1 MTIIRSE
8 TATSDLIA
16 VMALIAVFVTATAIL
31 GVAILS
37 SPSGDA
43 APAMLA
49 RSVVGEDGKLS
60 IHHDGGDPL
69 EWEHF
74 AIIVDGVDRTVDF
87 SLVDTSGNEHDTWT
101 SWETGQALVLS
112 GVPEDAHIQIV
123 AGGVD
128 RTGSEWLLHEVGSG
142 SAVGPTV
149 TTTTMPTAT
158 STTIP
163 TTEPTQV
170 PLVAG
175 FTADPTS
182 GPAPLRVQFTDASAG
197 GATSWS
203 WNFGDG
209 GTSTEQNPAHTYTDE
224 GVYTVT
230 LTVKNAKDSDTVTK
244 TGYIIVTEEHVSRL
258 EVNSAR
264 QALIFFW
271 WNVPVNGIGIDYSGD
286 LGTGSGETPFVLS
299 RTDSGD
305 SGFSATLTA
314 PDSVRFWIFIFPIS
328 MDFDGWQVGDMW
340 YESRTISV
348 PVAADE
354 SRTATAY
361 YRF

>member
-1 MTIIRSE
+1 MKSD

-16 VMALIAVFVTATAIL
+16 TMALIAVFVTAVAVL
-31 GVAILS
+31 GVTLLA
-37 SPSGDA
+37 SPPGDA

-60 IHHDGGDPL
+60 IHHDGGDSL
-69 EWEHF
+69 GRED
-74 AIIVDGVDRTVDF
+74 IKILVNGVDRTDNFSIDGDF
-87 SLVDTSGNEHDTWT
+87 GWT
-101 SWETGQALVLS
+101 SWETGEALVLS

-123 AGGVD
+123 AGGVS
-128 RTGSEWLLHEVGSG
+128 RTGGEWLLHDFGGG

-149 TTTTMPTAT
+149 TATTMPTAT
-158 STTIP
+158 FTTIP

-175 FTADPTS
+175 FTADPIS
-182 GPAPLRVQFTDASAG
+182 GSAPLAVQFTDASAG

-209 GTSTEQNPAHTYTDE
+209 GTSTERNPVHMYANE
-224 GVYTVT
+224 GIYTVT
-230 LTVKNAKDSDTVTK
+230 LTVSNAHESDTVTK
-244 TGYIIVTEEHVSRL
+244 TGYIIVTEERVSRL
-258 EVNSAR
+258 EVNSVR
-264 QALIFFW
+264 QALIFSW
-271 WNVPVNGIGIDYSGD
+271 WYVPINDISIDYSGD
-286 LGTGSGETPFVLS
+286 PGTGSDRTPFVLS

-305 SGFSATLTA
+305 PGFSATLTA
-314 PDSVRFWIFIFPIS
+314 PDKVRIWVLIFPITV
-328 MDFDGWQVGDMW
+328 DFDGWQVGDTR

-348 PVAADE
+348 PVADDE